1 MTLALE
7 KKNVKNSRTVQLDSK
22 PSTPCPCCRLFSP
35 PESLSTRLL
44 LIRSDDI
51 SAKSA
56 RKRLFKP
63 YHEFLQHILIS
74 VSAQILTE
82 VPKKLHH
89 QKQLVPRS
97 FSLKSKCYSRIK
109 LTKKYQANEII
120 HTSCGNTHCIPFSLG
135 NLNSKQSLH
144 FQSTNYHQWR
154 Y

>member
-7 KKNVKNSRTVQLDSK
+7 EKNVKNSRTVQLDSK
-22 PSTPCPCCRLFSP
+22 SSTPCPCCRLFSP

-74 VSAQILTE
+74 VSAQIPTE

-97 FSLKSKCYSRIK
+97 FSLKSKCHSRIK
-109 LTKKYQANEII
+109 LAKKYQANEII

-144 FQSTNYHQWR
+144 FQSMNYHQWR